1 MTSVTHHSDGT
12 VTIRMR
18 ADGREDEEY
27 DRGLLTTEQMVDYL
41 KTIGYIV
48 IDANHVA
55 YCHYVSGECPH
66 CGRPAERPSP

>member
-1 MTSVTHHSDGT
+1 MSSVTHHSNGT
-12 VTIRMR
+12 ITIR
-18 ADGREDEEY
+18 ADDEDEFINVP
-27 DRGLLTTEQMVDYL
+27 LTREQMIDHL
-41 KTIGYIV
+41 EALGYIV